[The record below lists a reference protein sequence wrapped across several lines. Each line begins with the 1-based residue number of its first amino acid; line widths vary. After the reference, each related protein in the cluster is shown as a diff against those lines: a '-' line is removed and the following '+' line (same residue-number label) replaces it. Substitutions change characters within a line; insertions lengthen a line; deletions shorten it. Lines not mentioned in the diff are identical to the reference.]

1 MELPYETE
9 RDLRTGRWERY
20 GFLYCAARS
29 AEPAIINGEITD
41 SLTVHAH
48 GAVSLAYTTKS
59 DIAI

>member
-1 MELPYETE
+1 MKWREIFA
-9 RDLRTGRWERY
+9 RDAGNDMASCIVRPDPPNQRQ
-20 GFLYCAARS
+20 S
-29 AEPAIINGEITD
+29 INGEITD